1 MNLLELKTLAEK
13 ATPGPWKCEIG
24 QRAWRLFCHGKTA
37 YGKHFEEYNGAW
49 SLLDQVDSI
58 NGTKEFQ
65 QNNAQFIATANP
77 QTILKLIEAVE
88 LMTKVSKEVLWIDQ
102 CRCDPAWTERN
113 RHESNTYCGEL
124 DPLRDALARIE
135 EILGE

>member
-49 SLLDQVDSI
+49 ALLDQVDSI

-65 QNNAQFIATANP
+65 QNNAQFIAAANP
-77 QTILKLIEAVE
+77 QTILKLIEAIE
-88 LMTKVSKEVLWIDQ
+88 SAKLHLACITGSFGMEPVSCSYANKGLQ
-102 CRCDPAWTERN
+102 
-113 RHESNTYCGEL
+113 
-124 DPLRDALARIE
+124 RIK